1 MTIRKQRPSWK
12 PVVEGATTPLYLT
25 IANQLAADIASG
37 KLEPHTRL
45 PTHRDLAWDLGCT
58 VGTITRAYAEAERR
72 GLIHGEVGRGSFV
85 RPPALPYPEPVAPR
99 SIANP
104 TGDPRARTDA
114 PTSNVIDLAMNW
126 PSPAGE
132 DEKMRETLRAIAS
145 GNDMASLLEFTG
157 RLGVPRHRD
166 AGAALLNRRYQMLPK
181 PERPALDPS
190 RVLIAAGT
198 QHALMIALAALA
210 APGDAVLVEDLTYPG
225 IVSLARLM
233 RLRLK
238 PVACDADGPRPEA
251 LEAACR
257 TGDARAFYIVP
268 TQHNPTGRTISETR
282 RRRLAE
288 IVRQY
293 DLPTVEDD
301 VYGYFPLDAPPPLA
315 AFAPE
320 QTIHLAGLS
329 KMGAP
334 GLRIGFM
341 HAPPR
346 LLGRLSA
353 AMAAASWTAAPMMA
367 EIAARWIED
376 GTLDELLRRK
386 REEARKRQEI
396 AVQIFANAG
405 VDVDTGAVV
414 PPSPRKR
421 GEGRGEGLRLVEIGT
436 PIARLSSG
444 AVSTPTAAVSRPPAD
459 DPRRAKLFLPAACFH
474 AWLTLP
480 EPWRARDFASEA
492 EALGVRVTPADAF
505 VSGRAEAPHAVRLC
519 LGNIADRKDMK
530 RGVEVLAQLLSVQVV
545 GQRVVV

>member
-1 MTIRKQRPSWK
+1 M
-12 PVVEGATTPLYLT
+12 
-25 IANQLAADIASG
+25 
-37 KLEPHTRL
+37 
-45 PTHRDLAWDLGCT
+45 
-58 VGTITRAYAEAERR
+58 GTITRAYAEAERR

-114 PTSNVIDLAMNW
+114 PTSNIIDLAMNW

-132 DEKMRETLRAIAS
+132 DEMMRETLRAIAG

-181 PERPALDPS
+181 PERPSLDPS

-238 PVACDADGPRPEA
+238 PVA
-251 LEAACR
+251 
-257 TGDARAFYIVP
+257 V
-268 TQHNPTGRTISETR
+268 R
-282 RRRLAE
+282 RRRPAARGARGGVPHRRRARLLHRADAAQPH
-288 IVRQY
+288 RPHHQRGSAAGAW
-293 DLPTVEDD
+293 PRSSASTTCRRSEDD

-386 REEARKRQEI
+386 REEARKRQDI
-396 AVQIFANAG
+396 ALKVFGDAG
-405 VDVDTGAVV
+405 VDVGGTRRLF
-414 PPSPRKR
+414 PP
-421 GEGRGEGLRLVEIGT
+421 
-436 PIARLSSG
+436 
-444 AVSTPTAAVSRPPAD
+444 
-459 DPRRAKLFLPAACFH
+459 LPAA
-474 AWLTLP
+474 
-480 EPWRARDFASEA
+480 AR
-492 EALGVRVTPADAF
+492 
-505 VSGRAEAPHAVRLC
+505 
-519 LGNIADRKDMK
+519 
-530 RGVEVLAQLLSVQVV
+530 QQVV
-545 GQRVVV
+545 A